1 MLKFRDLLK
10 FPTKATNNMPA
21 TCCVVYVCVCVC
33 LCVYVYTLK
42 LEKVPSVSRERQTS
56 TGVAIDKDSPL
67 MTADC
72 GEEASRLLRPA
83 DQLCPC
89 ITAISV
95 PMATSQIN
103 NRHAPD
109 DCILSI

>member
-1 MLKFRDLLK
+1 MLKFRDLME
-10 FPTKATNNMPA
+10 FPTKAMNNMPA
-21 TCCVVYVCVCVC
+21 TCCIVYVCVCV
-33 LCVYVYTLK
+33 YVYMLK

-103 NRHAPD
+103 NRHTPY
-109 DCILSI
+109 DCILSTWY